1 MSPGTLFLTAY
12 IGYTHAEMGN
22 RREAQRALDE
32 LKELSKRR
40 YVSPDKFA
48 MVYSGL
54 GEKDLAYQSLEKAY
68 EERSNIFVWLEAE
81 PAYRRLLMD
90 PRVRELLHHIGLA
103 AAPAAP

>member
-1 MSPGTLFLTAY
+1 L
-12 IGYTHAEMGN
+12 
-22 RREAQRALDE
+22 
-32 LKELSKRR
+32 
-40 YVSPDKFA
+40 
-48 MVYSGL
+48 VYSGL